1 MPREKIDRMVNTLE
15 LVLLLLAAA
24 VLVVAVFR
32 SLNLPPVLGY
42 LLVGAVV
49 GPHALNLMGDASGA
63 RHLAEFGVVFLMFSI
78 GLEFSLPRLFA
89 MKRIVFGLGGV
100 QVFGAI
106 VLTTLI
112 GAAMGWGWVQSFAL
126 GSILATSSTAI
137 LSKLL
142 ADRLELESKH
152 GQETIGVLLFQDIAV
167 VPLLILLP
175 ALSQPGGELLGTLG
189 IAGLKAAAM
198 LALVL
203 VFGQRMMRA
212 WFTLVAKRRSGELFM
227 LNVLLIT
234 LGLAWLSELAGLSL
248 ALGAFLAGMLISETE
263 YRYQVE
269 EDIKPFRDVL
279 LGLFFVTVGMFLDVG
294 EILVH
299 LPSVIAMVL
308 ALLVLKFAVG
318 AGASRLFGASPGTA
332 MRTGLWLCAGGE
344 FGFVLIS
351 QIDGL
356 DMLSPALLQV
366 TVASLV
372 LSMLVAPL
380 IVQVSDKLVMR
391 FVASE
396 WLLRSMEL
404 TRVAAQSMN
413 TQGHIVICGYGRSG
427 QHLARFLEQEE
438 VSYVALDLD
447 PERCREAGA
456 AGDTVVYGDAARHET
471 LQAAGVS
478 RASALVISFA
488 GVDAAM
494 RVIHHAHA
502 IRPDLP
508 VIARATDEA
517 ELAKLSEAGAAEVVT
532 EAFEGSI
539 MLASHA
545 LALIGVPINRVVRRI
560 RAIRGE
566 RYALM
571 RGVFHGASDAPE
583 DIDSKQLRL
592 HSVVVPAGA
601 KAVGHTIGEMDF
613 ALMDVSVSAVRRRNI
628 RGLSPGP
635 ETEILAGDVVV
646 LLGEQANLQLAE
658 KRLLQGV

>member
-1 MPREKIDRMVNTLE
+1 MVNTLE

-24 VLVVAVFR
+24 VLVVGVFR
-32 SLNLPPVLGY
+32 SINLPPVLGY
-42 LLVGAVV
+42 LLVGAAV
-49 GPHALNLMGDASGA
+49 GPHALNLMEDSTGA

-78 GLEFSLPRLFA
+78 GLEFSLPRLVA
-89 MKRIVFGLGGV
+89 MKRIVFGLGAA
-100 QVFGAI
+100 QVAGSIA
-106 VLTTLI
+106 LSMLI
-112 GAAMGWGWVQSFAL
+112 GWALGLGLLTSFAL
-126 GSILATSSTAI
+126 GSILTMSSTAI

-142 ADRLELESKH
+142 TDRMELESRH
-152 GQETIGVLLFQDIAV
+152 GREVIGVLLFQDIAV
-167 VPLLILLP
+167 VPLLILIP
-175 ALSQPGGELLGTLG
+175 ALSQSGDTLF
-189 IAGLKAAAM
+189 ATLSVAALKAAGM

-203 VFGQRMMRA
+203 VFGQRLMRA
-212 WFTLVAKRRSGELFM
+212 WFTLVARRRSGELFM

-234 LGLAWLSELAGLSL
+234 LGLAWLSELVGLSL

-294 EILVH
+294 EILRN
-299 LPSVIAMVL
+299 LPAVLGMVL
-308 ALLVLKFAVG
+308 VLLVLKLVVA
-318 AGASRLFGASPGTA
+318 AGASRAFGGTPGTA

-356 DMLSPALLQV
+356 DLLSPALLQV
-366 TVASLV
+366 TVAALV

-396 WLLRSMEL
+396 WLMRSMEL
-404 TRVAAQSMN
+404 TRVAAQSLN
-413 TQGHIVICGYGRSG
+413 TTGHIVICGYGRSG
-427 QHLARFLEQEE
+427 QHLARFFEQEG

-447 PERCREAGA
+447 PERVREAGA

-471 LQAAGVS
+471 LQAAGVM
-478 RASALVISFA
+478 RASAVVVSFS
-488 GVDAAM
+488 GVDAAL
-494 RVIHHAHA
+494 RVIHHVQA
-502 IRPDLP
+502 IRPGLP
-508 VIARATDEA
+508 VVARAVDET
-517 ELAKLSEAGAAEVVT
+517 EMAKLSDAGAAEVVT

-545 LALIGVPINRVVRRI
+545 LALIGVPLNRVLRRI
-560 RAIRGE
+560 RQIRNQ

-571 RGVFHGASDAPE
+571 QGLFHGADDVADGPE
-583 DIDSKQLRL
+583 SQQLRL
-592 HSVVVPAGA
+592 HSVAIPPGAGS
-601 KAVGHTIGEMDF
+601 VGQTIGEMDF
-613 ALMDVSVSAVRRRNI
+613 AVLNVSVSAVRRRNI

-635 ETEILAGDVVV
+635 ETRIEAGDVVV
-646 LLGEQANLQLAE
+646 LLGVTGNLELAE
-658 KRLLQGV
+658 QRLMQGV

>member
-1 MPREKIDRMVNTLE
+1 MVNTLE

-89 MKRIVFGLGGV
+89 MKRIVFGLGGA
-100 QVFGAI
+100 QVIGAI

-112 GAAMGWGWVQSFAL
+112 GAALGWGWVESFAL
-126 GSILATSSTAI
+126 GSVLATSSTAI

-175 ALSQPGGELLGTLG
+175 ALSQPGDELLGTLG
-189 IAGLKAAAM
+189 VAGIKAVAM

-203 VFGQRMMRA
+203 VFGQRLMRA

-294 EILVH
+294 EIVVH
-299 LPSVIAMVL
+299 LPAVIAMVV

-372 LSMLVAPL
+372 LSMLLAPL

-447 PERCREAGA
+447 PERVREAAA

-502 IRPDLP
+502 IRPELP

-571 RGVFHGASDAPE
+571 RGIFHGASDAPE
-583 DIDSKQLRL
+583 DIESKQLRL

-601 KAVGHTIGEMDF
+601 RAVGRTIGEMDF

-646 LLGEQANLQLAE
+646 LLGEPSNLQLAE
-658 KRLLQGV
+658 KRLLQGA

>member
-1 MPREKIDRMVNTLE
+1 MVNTLE

-24 VLVVAVFR
+24 VLVVAIFR

-42 LLVGAVV
+42 LLVGALV
-49 GPHALNLMGDASGA
+49 GPHSFDLMQDESGA

-89 MKRIVFGLGGV
+89 MKRIVFGLGGL
-100 QVFGAI
+100 QVTASL

-112 GAAMGWGWVQSFAL
+112 GALLGWGWVESFAL
-126 GSILATSSTAI
+126 GSIVATSSTAI

-152 GQETIGVLLFQDIAV
+152 GQEIIGVLLFQDIAV

-175 ALSQPGGELLGTLG
+175 ALSEPGEALVGTLG
-189 IAGLKAAAM
+189 LAAVKAAVM

-203 VFGQRMMRA
+203 VFGQRLMRA

-279 LGLFFVTVGMFLDVG
+279 LGLFFVTVGMFLDVRV
-294 EILVH
+294 IVTH
-299 LPSVIAMVL
+299 LPGVIAMVV
-308 ALLVLKFAVG
+308 ALLTLKFAVA
-318 AGASRLFGASPGTA
+318 AGASRLFGATPGTA

-351 QIDGL
+351 LIDGL
-356 DMLSPALLQV
+356 GLLAPALMQI

-372 LSMLVAPL
+372 LSMLFAPL
-380 IVQVSDKLVMR
+380 IVQVSDRLVMR

-404 TRVAAQSMN
+404 TRVAAESMS

-427 QHLARFLEQEE
+427 QHLARFLEQED
-438 VSYVALDLD
+438 VRYVALDLD
-447 PERCREAGA
+447 PERVREAGA

-478 RASALVISFA
+478 RAAALVISFS
-488 GVDAAM
+488 GVEAAL
-494 RVIHHAHA
+494 RVIHHVHA

-508 VIARATDEA
+508 VIARALDEA
-517 ELAKLSEAGAAEVVT
+517 EMAKLSEAGAAEVVT

-560 RAIRGE
+560 RMIRSE

-583 DIDSKQLRL
+583 GPDGKQLRL
-592 HSVVVPAGA
+592 HSVIVPDGA
-601 KAVGHTIGEMDF
+601 RAVGRTIGEMDF
-613 ALMDVSVSAVRRRNI
+613 PLMDVSVSAVRRRNI

-635 ETEILAGDVVV
+635 ETQILAGDVIV
-646 LLGEQANLQLAE
+646 LLGEPANLQLAE
-658 KRLLQGV
+658 RRMLQGD